1 MEQIS
6 FNVDANTARLIGR
19 ENVSKLEGAVL
30 ELVKNTY
37 DADSDYCFIYYE
49 KSSNRVIIGDN
60 GFGMEKETIINH
72 WMTIG
77 RSSKNQEFITEKG
90 RVQTGAKGIGRF
102 ALDRIGDKCKM
113 YTKTSKSNSALL
125 WEVDWSVFDFGKS
138 ITDVYANLNEYE
150 GNVETFISEIKNK
163 NIHEFINKYQSN
175 SGTIFVIENLRDDW
189 NEDCINNI
197 RNILTT
203 LLPYDLSKIF
213 SINFFEE
220 DTNVEESLIIT
231 NKDNSVYDYKI
242 SFDVDE
248 NGVGKILIH
257 RNEFDFKDEFKE
269 ILKGANFTS
278 EDEKLFKGKKKNIDV
293 DLSDD
298 GKYTIGAFSGV
309 LYFSKNGI
317 SKRDQKKFYYK
328 EIVKQ
333 QNKILN
339 GIKLYRDNFKVRP
352 YGDFGTS
359 LYDWLQ
365 LSVRKNMSPAA
376 ITHTNGKWRVNS
388 DQISGCVFISRKNE
402 TLYDQ
407 SNRESLVENEDFK
420 KFKDFII
427 FSIHCFEED
436 RQYVF
441 RKLNEFYT
449 IRNAIVET
457 EEKIRQA
464 ASIKSKDIKF
474 EASVVQQVIDKK
486 DEEIQFLEDENK
498 ILRTLAT
505 TGIITN
511 TYIHEIKALTDQ
523 LGLQIA
529 TAKDLILDDCDKEDV
544 LKRVDKAKDISNK
557 FSSWFQVTIDS
568 VKQDKRKMKKIALNE
583 CIAITTKSWSDVLQS
598 KNINIVS
605 ELEEITY
612 KCFANQIEIII
623 HNLIANSVTAFEK
636 QRKPINNINIKLV
649 GNDEYVEIQ
658 YCDDGPGLCKKYKQ
672 NPYLILEALESD
684 KRDKNG
690 DLIGTGMGMWIINK
704 TVKEYNG
711 TINLDKNKES
721 TDGFYIDIRLK

>member
-1 MEQIS
+1 MGQIA

-19 ENVSKLEGAVL
+19 ENVSKLEGAIL

-49 KSSNRVIIGDN
+49 KSTNRVIIGDN
-60 GFGMEKETIINH
+60 GSGMKKETIINN

-102 ALDRIGDKCKM
+102 ALDRIGDRCKM
-113 YTKTSKSNSALL
+113 FTKTKDENSALL
-125 WEVDWSVFDFGKS
+125 WEVDWSVFNFGKS
-138 ITDVYANLNEYE
+138 ITEVYANLNQYE
-150 GNVETFISEIKNK
+150 GSSINFLSGIKNK
-163 NIHEFINKYQSN
+163 NIIEFIEKYQSN
-175 SGTIFVIENLRDDW
+175 SGTIFVIENLRDNW
-189 NEDCINNI
+189 NQDSINNI
-197 RNILTT
+197 KGILTT
-203 LLPYDLSKIF
+203 LLPYDLSNIF

-220 DTNVEESLIIT
+220 ETNIEESFINT
-231 NKDNSVYDYKI
+231 NKDNSSYDYKI
-242 SFDVDE
+242 SFDVDN

-257 RNEFDFKDEFKE
+257 RNEFDFKDDFKE
-269 ILKGANFTS
+269 VLKGAGFTE
-278 EDEKLFKGKKKNIDV
+278 EDEKLFNGKMKTVDV
-293 DLSDD
+293 NLSNN
-298 GKYTIGAFSGV
+298 GVYTIGSFSGI
-309 LYFSKNGI
+309 LYFNKNGV
-317 SKRDQKKFYYK
+317 SKKDQKKFYYK
-328 EIVKQ
+328 EIVRQ
-333 QNKILN
+333 SNKILN

-376 ITHTNGKWRVNS
+376 ITHTSGKWRVNS
-388 DQISGCVFISRKNE
+388 DQISGCIFISRKNV

-407 SNRESLVENEDFK
+407 SNRESLVENDDFK
-420 KFKDFII
+420 RFKDFII
-427 FSIHCFEED
+427 FAIHCFEDD

-441 RKLNEFYT
+441 RKLNEFYAT
-449 IRNAIVET
+449 KNAIFDT
-457 EEKIRQA
+457 EEKIRHA
-464 ASIKSKDIKF
+464 ATVKSKDIKF

-498 ILRTLAT
+498 ILRALAT

-529 TAKDLILDDCDKEDV
+529 TARDLILDDSNKDDI
-544 LKRVDKAKDISNK
+544 LKRVDKAKNISDK

-583 CIAITTKSWSDVLQS
+583 CIATTTKSWSEVLQS

-605 ELEEITY
+605 NLEDITY

-636 QRKPINNINIKLV
+636 QRKPLNNINIKLIS
-649 GNDEYVEIQ
+649 NDEFVEIQ
-658 YCDDGPGLCKKYKQ
+658 YYDDGPGLCKRYKQ
-672 NPYLILEALESD
+672 NPYLILDALESD
-684 KRDKNG
+684 KRDENG

-711 TINLDKNKES
+711 TINLDKNRESKE
-721 TDGFYIDIRLK
+721 GFYIDIRLK